1 MAHRNA
7 NTYHWQRYPIEKQQT
22 QPLPTG
28 NLAFRS
34 YLSAHH
40 LTIFDIA
47 QVSILRL
54 MTLWNI
60 QHNIPIQAEREP
72 LVRATLRSM
81 TGVAYTGPIVVHPNE
96 QPGNEHFVRQKR
108 EDHER
113 F

>member
-1 MAHRNA
+1 MARRNA

-40 LTIFDIA
+40 LTIFDVA
-47 QVSILRL
+47 QASPLRL

-60 QHNIPIQAEREP
+60 QHNIPIQVAREQ
-72 LVRATLRSM
+72 LVRATLRRM
-81 TGVAYTGPIVVHPNE
+81 TGVAYTGPIVVHPKE
-96 QPGNEHFVRQKR
+96 HSGNAPAVRQR
-108 EDHER
+108 R
-113 F
+113 